1 MYVIVVVIIYLFSLK
16 FGLMCNKRN
25 PWRACGNYRG
35 YRSQP
40 CPYSQPHHSDR
51 RAINKQA
58 IYFPFSWV
66 LRLFENGATWKLYRR
81 NFNPHRPQSKVRL
94 LHPVKVEYV
103 PLKWYSL
110 LLTENFP
117 RLRKIQILLQVN
129 DFTSEA
135 TPILWKAMKP
145 IRGPKALLWRAFS
158 KSRKCLVVPAVVL
171 KGLLLTDYFY
181 WNLAK
186 RSFVTFHEFEK
197 CVPW

>member
-1 MYVIVVVIIYLFSLK
+1 
-16 FGLMCNKRN
+16 MCSKRN

-145 IRGPKALLWRAFS
+145 DDPWAKGFAVKGLLEIKEVS
-158 KSRKCLVVPAVVL
+158 GKYQLLSL
-171 KGLLLTDYFY
+171 KGPLLTDYFY
-181 WNLAK
+181 WNLAN